1 MKNIYSKIGKLLG
14 EWRRAQGYSLYKIAK
29 EGPGNVRYD
38 SLKRIEK
45 GDVVSS
51 ETLLCY
57 VDFCYHHGFRIFDEI
72 YNNISLQ
79 QCNVAKK
86 EQICEAK
93 KEVIE
98 DVQTPSMVE
107 EPEPEEDDFAPSE
120 QDEDYLFAENAFDD
134 KKPMTEQDQIAF
146 IRHHRC
152 PRCGSELREKEGKYG
167 AYIGCVRWNAPND
180 RCEYTASGT
189 FASFTISKKFK
200 PVVTTVKEIM
210 EGQASLS
217 MGNKPRQEREK
228 RQS

>member
-1 MKNIYSKIGKLLG
+1 MS
-14 EWRRAQGYSLYKIAK
+14 
-29 EGPGNVRYD
+29 D
-38 SLKRIEK
+38 M
-45 GDVVSS
+45 
-51 ETLLCY
+51 TLLKESKKAMS
-57 VDFCYHHGFRIFDEI
+57 FPQKRFFAMSIFAIIMASESSTKYTTI
-72 YNNISLQ
+72 YRCNNVTLQ
-79 QCNVAKK
+79 KK

-200 PVVTTVKEIM
+200 PVVTPVKEIM